1 MVYLRYEPTTT
12 ARSIETMSRPSDKYL
27 VKLMADAN
35 ERFAEFACD
44 SLDVSNASI
53 TYIRTIKQNNMGIME
68 GVRSL
73 SEMKSNNLEESP
85 HISPTCK
92 YYNKFYKEN
101 DKVRKI
107 ECFVGGHNDID
118 VVYMAHY
125 VDNRRYLFPYFSNM
139 EKAVGYYVVVTRYD
153 GKNVVEEYMVNNGQI
168 VYESYDYSNPI
179 EIGYYCV
186 NFVPN
191 GSVPILAE
199 SEGVY
204 DSNTLTYHSTR
215 NFVWFEK

>member
-1 MVYLRYEPTTT
+1 
-12 ARSIETMSRPSDKYL
+12 
-27 VKLMADAN
+27 MADAN

-53 TYIRTIKQNNMGIME
+53 TYIRTIKQNNTGIMD

-73 SEMKSNNLEESP
+73 SEMKSNNLEKSS

-118 VVYMAHY
+118 VVYVAHY

-139 EKAVGYYVVVTRYD
+139 EKPSVT
-153 GKNVVEEYMVNNGQI
+153 MW
-168 VYESYDYSNPI
+168 
-179 EIGYYCV
+179 
-186 NFVPN
+186 
-191 GSVPILAE
+191 L
-199 SEGVY
+199 
-204 DSNTLTYHSTR
+204 
-215 NFVWFEK
+215 